1 MIKVALSGG
10 IASGKTTV
18 SDALAEYGVPIVDT
32 DVIAREVVASGTPG
46 LAKIAER
53 FGDSVIDESG
63 ALERHKLRE
72 IIFSDASAR
81 KDLES
86 ILHPLIRTE
95 TVRQLQEHQSAG
107 APYSVVVI
115 PLLVET
121 DQQKNYDHVII
132 VDVDPAIQLQRVMAR
147 DNSSKKQAESIIA
160 SQATRSQ
167 RLAVADDVIQNNSS
181 HETVISQVRKVHEK
195 LFKLATNQ

>member
-1 MIKVALSGG
+1 M
-10 IASGKTTV
+10 
-18 SDALAEYGVPIVDT
+18 
-32 DVIAREVVASGTPG
+32 
-46 LAKIAER
+46 
-53 FGDSVIDESG
+53 
-63 ALERHKLRE
+63 
-72 IIFSDASAR
+72 
-81 KDLES
+81 
-86 ILHPLIRTE
+86 
-95 TVRQLQEHQSAG
+95 
-107 APYSVVVI
+107 VVI